1 MLKKVKINMAI
12 PMIEV
17 CISRPRGS
25 WGGGGNIKRY
35 SEIRKVATLQKEY
48 SKEYSKECRNKRVL
62 ENVLY
67 NLYNLFKVKA
77 KYTLFKQDCLLSN
90 TPWAKARRIYRHMSP
105 QT

>member
-1 MLKKVKINMAI
+1 MAI

-35 SEIRKVATLQKEY
+35 SEIRKVAILQKEY

-90 TPWAKARRIYRHMSP
+90 TPWAKGRRIYRHMSP